1 SCSWCRTS
9 RWSDI
14 CGTPDSEQPSTT
26 WATFCW
32 ARPFCWRGEWPVR
45 GSCFRFG
52 FLPHG
57 AVSGVGEWP
66 VRAEGARSGGPQGT
80 HGGFPARFARAP
92 SRPSAVLP
100 RSASASRGRSP
111 GASAGE
117 KTWGSASWGRSP
129 GATDQSRAITRREA
143 PFGAS
148 HTQCESAC
156 KPDSVEDGHPSGP
169 HVTAGLLRPTRDSIG
184 GPPAS
189 LLGLAPGGVC
199 RAGPVA
205 RSAGGLL
212 LHPFTLA
219 CARRP
224 SAVCS
229 LLHFPSGHP
238 AWELPSTLP
247 CGVRTFLGLSTATVQ
262 RTRNVKSI
270 G

>member
-1 SCSWCRTS
+1 MGCSGLQS
-9 RWSDI
+9 
-14 CGTPDSEQPSTT
+14 GNPL
-26 WATFCW
+26 
-32 ARPFCWRGEWPVR
+32 AR
-45 GSCFRFG
+45 
-52 FLPHG
+52 
-57 AVSGVGEWP
+57 
-66 VRAEGARSGGPQGT
+66 
-80 HGGFPARFARAP
+80 GGFHA
-92 SRPSAVLP
+92 
-100 RSASASRGRSP
+100 
-111 GASAGE
+111 
-117 KTWGSASWGRSP
+117 
-129 GATDQSRAITRREA
+129 
-143 PFGAS
+143 
-148 HTQCESAC
+148 CESAC

-229 LLHFPSGHP
+229 LLHFPSGHA

-270 G
+270 GGPCVPGLRASPSRRRSLSTTTPAKGRFPYWQDCRRSGR

>member
-1 SCSWCRTS
+1 QAVLDAGQGLRGHGQRTGDDRHHS
-9 RWSDI
+9 ARAGHGGLVGCLGGSGGG
-14 CGTPDSEQPSTT
+14 CHQPG
-26 WATFCW
+26 AHYV
-32 ARPFCWRGEWPVR
+32 AGVDREAPRA
-45 GSCFRFG
+45 G
-52 FLPHG
+52 FDVTDPHG
-57 AVSGVGEWP
+57 DKALKG
-66 VRAEGARSGGPQGT
+66 
-80 HGGFPARFARAP
+80 
-92 SRPSAVLP
+92 
-100 RSASASRGRSP
+100 
-111 GASAGE
+111 
-117 KTWGSASWGRSP
+117 
-129 GATDQSRAITRREA
+129 ITRREA
-143 PFGAS
+143 RFGAS

-270 G
+270 GGPCVPGLRASPSRRRSLSTTTPARGRFPYWQDC